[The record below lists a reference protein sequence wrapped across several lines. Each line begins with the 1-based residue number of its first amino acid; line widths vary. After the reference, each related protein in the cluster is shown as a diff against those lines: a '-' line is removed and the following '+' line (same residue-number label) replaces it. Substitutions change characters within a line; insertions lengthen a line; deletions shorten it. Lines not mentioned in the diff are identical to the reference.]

1 VELRICRGK
10 YGIQNLS
17 GIRATIILWF
27 GLARRLDSTRIKRG
41 TLEINLKKNIF
52 IRRPRTR
59 GFSEV
64 LKGVEKGK
72 G

>member
-1 VELRICRGK
+1 M
-10 YGIQNLS
+10 S
-17 GIRATIILWF
+17 GIRATIIMWF

-41 TLEINLKKNIF
+41 TLEINLKRMF

-64 LKGVEKGK
+64 LKGVEKGR